1 MKYEKALNY
10 PKPVLGSSEGRL
22 IERKQMSTKTTFKR
36 IALVAVAALGL
47 GVLTSV
53 APASAVP
60 QADTLTSSATTAS
73 ALPGADAKITVTQS
87 YLSTGTSDTVT
98 ATVQI
103 VSMPTGNSVL
113 PTFSTT
119 LATGVTNAGSPV
131 QSISGL
137 VASSGSVAA
146 NTFVRSN
153 FQLILNS
160 QVKGVYVFKVS
171 PQTGS
176 NAAALTLTY
185 TIEDTATGVT
195 AAASRVYM
203 QAGAGQTNRANG
215 VLDNGGGYAKVGN
228 STTTNAALLIALGA
242 HIATQDADTTNN
254 VKTLSVAGGQSTAGT
269 AVANFGVILG
279 NGDTITASTISGG
292 IQCDTVRTGC
302 LTAEYQPSSANY
314 FNVAG
319 YPVTATVSGPGWI
332 SYDGIIRGKT
342 YTDATLGPINY
353 LQKSFKLLS
362 DGTVGASTVTFT
374 QGAVTLGSFTVNF
387 LDKLASYTATTAATF
402 GGSSYPVGTNTSA
415 ITVKALDTNG
425 LPMNSGTVYAFSG
438 TAATATIAA
447 SASVSA
453 LGVATFNLVGVAAGT
468 SVITFGNASTI
479 ATSTILTTTT
489 VEVTGSIAK
498 VVTVTL
504 DKAEYA
510 PGEKMTLTIKA
521 TDANGKPV
529 ADGSRALIASPTTNV
544 ALGGTVSTTTTL
556 LAGSATQTLYAP
568 ATFGA
573 FTITVTEGADTS
585 STTKVKLTATATVV
599 NAAEIAASAARAEAA
614 VLAAAVAAKTDAA
627 IAALKADL
635 AAQIAASQ
643 AAATEAA
650 AKAAADTAAA
660 QKAATDAI
668 AAAAKIA
675 ADATAAAQ
683 AAAVAAAEAAADAA
697 AEAIDAGNNA
707 YDSANAATDAADA
720 ATAAAQQAGEDAVA
734 AAEAAG
740 AAAVEAAQSAQDAA
754 AEATDAATAATD
766 AANAAAEAA
775 DAATAAAQD
784 AADAVA
790 ALSVQVTEVVA
801 SLKKQITALTNLVI
815 RIQKKVKA

>member
-1 MKYEKALNY
+1 
-10 PKPVLGSSEGRL
+10 
-22 IERKQMSTKTTFKR
+22 MSTKTTFKR

-73 ALPGADAKITVTQS
+73 ALPGSDAKITVTQS
-87 YLSTGTSDTVT
+87 YLSTGTGDTVT

-113 PTFSTT
+113 PSFSTT

-153 FQLILNS
+153 FQLVLNS
-160 QVKGVYVFKVS
+160 QTKGTYVFKVS

-203 QAGAGQTNRANG
+203 QSGAGQTNRANG
-215 VLDNGGGYAKVGN
+215 VLDNGGGYAMVGN
-228 STTTNAALLIALGA
+228 SSTTNAALLIALGA

-319 YPVTATVSGPGWI
+319 YPVTATVTGPGWI
-332 SYDGIIRGKT
+332 SYDGVIRGKT

-387 LDKLASYTATTAATF
+387 LDKLASYTVATAATF

-425 LPMNSGTVYAFSG
+425 LAMNSGTVYAFSG

-479 ATSTILTTTT
+479 ATSTITSTTT

-556 LAGSATQTLYAP
+556 LAGSATQTLFAP
-568 ATFGA
+568 ATFGS

-585 STTKVKLTATATVV
+585 STTKVKLTATATVI
-599 NAAEIAASAARAEAA
+599 NAAEIAAAAARAEAA
-614 VLAAAVAAKTDAA
+614 VLAAAVAAKNAA
-627 IAALKADL
+627 DMAALKAEL

-643 AAATEAA
+643 AAA
-650 AKAAADTAAA
+650 
-660 QKAATDAI
+660 
-668 AAAAKIA
+668 
-675 ADATAAAQ
+675 
-683 AAAVAAAEAAADAA
+683 VAASEAAADAA

-790 ALSVQVTEVVA
+790 ALSVQVTEMVA

>member
-1 MKYEKALNY
+1 
-10 PKPVLGSSEGRL
+10 
-22 IERKQMSTKTTFKR
+22 MSTKTTFKR

-87 YLSTGTSDTVT
+87 YLSTGTGDTVT

-113 PTFSTT
+113 PTWSTT

-131 QSISGL
+131 QIISGL

-160 QVKGVYVFKVS
+160 QVKGDYVFKVS
-171 PQTGS
+171 AQTGS

-185 TIEDTATGVT
+185 TISDTATGVT

-203 QAGAGQTNRANG
+203 QSGAGGANKAG
-215 VLDNGGGYAKVGN
+215 SLLDNGGGYAKVAN
-228 STTTNAALLIALGA
+228 SSVTNADMLTALGA
-242 HIATQDADTTNN
+242 HIATQDLDTTNN
-254 VKTLSVAGGQSTAGT
+254 VKTLNYVGGVGTAGT
-269 AVANFGVILG
+269 TVANFGVILG
-279 NGDTITASTISGG
+279 NGETITASTISGAS
-292 IQCDTVRTGC
+292 QCDTVRTGC
-302 LTAEYQPSSANY
+302 TAANYTPSSSVY
-314 FNVAG
+314 FNAAG

-332 SYDGIIRGKT
+332 KYDGAIKGKT
-342 YTDATLGPINY
+342 YTEVSTDGAVNY
-353 LQKSFKLLS
+353 LQKSFLLAS
-362 DGTVGASTVTFT
+362 DGTTGASTVTFT

-387 LDKLASYTATTAATF
+387 LDKLASYSVATAATF
-402 GGSSYPVGTNTSA
+402 GGSSYQVGTNTSA
-415 ITVKALDTNG
+415 ITVKALDKNG
-425 LPMNSGTVYAFSG
+425 LAMNGVTVYAYSGTV
-438 TAATATIAA
+438 ATATIAA
-447 SASVSA
+447 SATTSA

-468 SVITFGNASTI
+468 SVITFGNAATV
-479 ATSTILTTTT
+479 ATSTIMGTTT

-556 LAGSATQTLYAP
+556 LAGSATQTLFAP

-790 ALSVQVTEVVA
+790 ALSVQVTEMVD
-801 SLKKQITALTNLVI
+801 SLKKQITSLTNLVI